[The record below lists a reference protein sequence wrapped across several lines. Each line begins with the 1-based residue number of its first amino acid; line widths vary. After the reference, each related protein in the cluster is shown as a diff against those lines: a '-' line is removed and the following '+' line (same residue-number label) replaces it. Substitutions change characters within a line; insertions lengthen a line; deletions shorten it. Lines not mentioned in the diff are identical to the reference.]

1 VDLLAL
7 LCNLYAEGP
16 ATLRVLRRAGIR
28 TLPNVVATS
37 DWALAEI
44 LGGSP
49 AAARRFAREAARL
62 AASAGEPEARAFDV
76 EEGSETAAV
85 LRTGNSG

>member
-1 VDLLAL
+1 MNLLAL

-28 TLPNVVATS
+28 TLPNVIATS
-37 DWALAEI
+37 DWALAEL

-49 AAARRFAREAARL
+49 GTARRFAREAARL
-62 AASAGEPEARAFDV
+62 SASGADADAHAFDA

-85 LRTGNSG
+85 LRTARSG